1 MQNDHSVAAHRAGD
15 FDEAGLCAW
24 AEKLRKQLKAP
35 RVDLGL
41 VFLSPKFF
49 GVAGAVLELIRVHAQ
64 VPLLAGCSS
73 TSLIAGNEELEDD
86 AGLVL
91 GLYFLPGASLQAA
104 RFTQEQVEEASGPA
118 YWHMENA
125 VR

>member
-41 VFLSPKFF
+41 AFLSPNFF
-49 GVAGAVLELIRVHAQ
+49 GVAAAVLELIRVHAQ

-73 TSLIAGNEELEDD
+73 ASLIAGNEELEEDS
-86 AGLVL
+86 GFVL
-91 GLYFLPGASLQAA
+91 GLYSLPGACLHAT
-104 RFTQEQVEEASGPA
+104 RFTEDQIEEASGP
-118 YWHMENA
+118 
-125 VR
+125 